1 MESHRDN
8 LLGDVF
14 RPIFPL
20 LGMLNGQQLITLFD
34 AVAGQRGNCLADC
47 DLSAFDLPPGVVMP
61 SLPDLQTLCEEVLH
75 MAKSSPLMRKLPETV
90 DGVDRANL
98 LAALIFYTVEDPFPF
113 YLLVSQPLN
122 VSGVRSKLQLT
133 CQLPFLKLLTVA
145 IAAVTRD
152 GEYWYSGVLYR
163 GVKVEGSKILKAKYD
178 DYIAAFAP
186 GTKVTFAA
194 PTSATTNSVVA
205 SSFTRG
211 IQYVIQGERPDCGPG
226 GVALKAGDLSVYA
239 EDEVLLPAP
248 LSFEVVA
255 CTKVDTTVVVVLQVA
270 LRRPSCNHTE

>member
-1 MESHRDN
+1 MHRDN

-20 LGMLNGQQLITLFD
+20 IGMLNGQPLVTFFD

-47 DLSAFDLPPGVVMP
+47 DLSVFDLPPSRVMLSP
-61 SLPDLQTLCEEVLH
+61 SDLRTLCEEVLD
-75 MAKSSPLMRKLPETV
+75 MAKCSPLIGKLPETV
-90 DGVDRANL
+90 DGIDRANL
-98 LAALIFYTVEDPFPF
+98 LAALIFYTVEEPFPF

-145 IAAVTRD
+145 LASVPRD
-152 GEYWYSGVLYR
+152 SEYWYSGVVYR
-163 GVKVEGSKILKAKYD
+163 GVKVDASEILKAKYD
-178 DYIAAFAP
+178 NYITAFAP
-186 GTKVTFAA
+186 GTKITFAA
-194 PTSATTNSVVA
+194 PTSTTTNSVVA
-205 SSFTRG
+205 GSFTRG
-211 IQYVIQGERPDCGPG
+211 IQYVMQGERPDCGPG
-226 GVALKAGDLSVYA
+226 GIALKAGDLSVYD
-239 EDEVLLPAP
+239 EDEVLLTAP

-270 LRRPSCNHTE
+270 PPLRIYNP